1 MKSPQR
7 KVSRMKYCPNMH
19 DGGMPSATVDLPQPP
34 SYNKFG
40 TNSVLSWFTT
50 LLLLEDKFS
59 KIWQSNE
66 FQIAR
71 ITVRKVW
78 ASRPFCS
85 FVLYVPTESV
95 KRVIPMGREW
105 PAKIICSAVRRN
117 ISPQR
122 SRNLWKALSTDSVQ
136 SMMVVALLR
145 IRKHRLSHDIYAL
158 RRVASPLRSHN
169 WRDYNLSSGNDCK
182 PKERAPL
189 RRRLKKITTDGKV
202 IQ

>member
-158 RRVASPLRSHN
+158 RRVA
-169 WRDYNLSSGNDCK
+169 
-182 PKERAPL
+182 L
-189 RRRLKKITTDGKV
+189 RRRWGRTIGEITISQAATIANPKKGPLWGEGWKKL
-202 IQ
+202 QQMAK